1 MVKEGVVSDRFGR
14 TLGILLFLQ
23 SKRSISATAL
33 ARRFEVSTRTIH
45 RDLKTL
51 EAAGVPLYAERGRD
65 GGFRLVE
72 GYVLPPLMFSRGE
85 AIAVLLGL
93 TLLRRL
99 QARPFPAE
107 LDTVERKILAAVP
120 PGARAMMERAEA
132 IIGVEA
138 LPDDIFHPELDSRP
152 SSTASAGEPAVG
164 QESATISVFLQAILD
179 DTPVRL
185 HYRSPYRAE
194 AEDVIIIPLGL
205 LWDRDRWYLAGR
217 QDSDPRAR
225 SLWRADRVTRIKLLP
240 PPPPRTTGQAAQPAF
255 DIRGLL
261 GRQWLRAT
269 MDDWRRQC
277 PVTIR
282 LSRAQAERL
291 QRDWYYHH
299 ARFEYVDEDT
309 VAMTFGE
316 DDHATVM
323 ELLRWL
329 GPGAELV
336 EPAEW
341 REIMRAD
348 LRQMLAAYGRGTD
361 HP

>member
-23 SKRSISATAL
+23 SKRSISAAAL

-45 RDLKTL
+45 RDLKML

-120 PGARAMMERAEA
+120 PGTRATMERAEA

-138 LPDDIFHPELDSRP
+138 LPDDIFHPELDPRP
-152 SSTASAGEPAVG
+152 SPTAPTGESAAG

-194 AEDVIIIPLGL
+194 AEDVTIVPLGL

-217 QDSDPRAR
+217 QDGDPRAR
-225 SLWRADRVTRIKLLP
+225 SLWRADRVTRIKPL
-240 PPPPRTTGQAAQPAF
+240 PPRTTVQADQPTF

-277 PVTIR
+277 PVTIH
-282 LSRAQAERL
+282 LSRAQATRL

-299 ARFEYVDEDT
+299 ARFERVDEDT

-316 DDHATVM
+316 DDHAKVM

-329 GPGAELV
+329 GPGAELM

-348 LRQMLAAYGRGTD
+348 LSQMLAVYGRGTGQ
-361 HP
+361 P

>member
-1 MVKEGVVSDRFGR
+1 MSDRFGR

-23 SKRSISATAL
+23 SKRSISAAAL

-51 EAAGVPLYAERGRD
+51 EAAGVSLYAERGRD

-107 LDTVERKILAAVP
+107 LDTVERKLLAAVP
-120 PGARAMMERAEA
+120 PGARATMERAEA

-138 LPDDIFHPELDSRP
+138 LPDDIFHPELDPRP
-152 SSTASAGEPAVG
+152 SPTAPTGESAAG
-164 QESATISVFLQAILD
+164 QESVTISVFLQAILD

-194 AEDVIIIPLGL
+194 AEDVTIVPLGL

-217 QDSDPRAR
+217 QDGDPRAR
-225 SLWRADRVTRIKLLP
+225 SLWRADRVTRIKPL
-240 PPPPRTTGQAAQPAF
+240 PPRTTGQANQPTF

-261 GRQWLRAT
+261 GRQWLRVT

-277 PVTIR
+277 PVTIH
-282 LSRAQAERL
+282 LSRAQATRL

-299 ARFEYVDEDT
+299 ARFERVDEDT

-316 DDHATVM
+316 DDHAKVM

-348 LRQMLAAYGRGTD
+348 LSQMLAVYGRGTD
-361 HP
+361 QP